1 MMRDVRNLFKSNLFI
16 LLFALLLD
24 LALFG
29 LSFVFLGKIEF
40 GVEVFIIPILCL
52 LFGPYA
58 ALGCALSQIV
68 IGVIFDL
75 NNLYYHLY
83 AFFMVL
89 LAGVLVWK
97 LWYASLDRFGF
108 EIPNL
113 GRYSSFIKLFVSY
126 FGFYA
131 TIAFSLALPYT
142 YRWIFDFEASLSISL
157 LLVIFSIYFVNYFNI
172 PVYVPR
178 KQLKS
183 ILPKKV
189 YSIIFCLIM
198 FGAIVFAFYADVY
211 FILFMMA
218 LVIIY
223 LSRPYNPSVFK
234 LERTININLIQKMTF
249 SVLLILI
256 FLEVLIMIAHI
267 IRDYSDVLFT
277 LKKFGLYYLIH
288 LFSRN
293 ATIFI
298 VLFIFPFLFYLY
310 YLEKNVTNPINLI
323 STSLNADVNRNDPNL
338 ELKDNFKSISNDNEI
353 KKLANSLIQM
363 ESDVGKY
370 RNELLKI
377 TAENERYET
386 ELYLAQSIQ
395 SSLIP
400 TDFDK
405 FCEGKNFDMYAL
417 INSSREIKGD
427 FYDYF
432 QIDDENI
439 GFVIGDVDNKGIH
452 AALIVV
458 EAMTLIQDYAKHY
471 DDLSKCFV
479 EVNDLL
485 CNIGIEDTFVT
496 SIIGKLNLNTGD
508 LFLVNA
514 GHKYPL
520 FKCSGQEFEYLDVNK
535 GLALAIQKNVNY
547 ETLHMKMNPGDSLF
561 LYTNGVTGAKNDS
574 KGVYGEDRLKNILN
588 DISSDDLKSI
598 VSSLDKD
605 IDIFCDYQEQ
615 SDDRVMFVLK
625 FK

>member
-1 MMRDVRNLFKSNLFI
+1 MKDIRNLFKSNLFI

-24 LALFG
+24 LAIFG
-29 LSFVFLGKIEF
+29 TSFVVLGKVEF
-40 GVEVFIIPILCL
+40 GVEVFIIPIICL

-58 ALGCALSQIV
+58 ALGCAISQII
-68 IGVIFDL
+68 IGVLFDL
-75 NNLYYHLY
+75 NHIFYHLCS
-83 AFFMVL
+83 FVIVL
-89 LAGVLVWK
+89 LAGFLVWK

-113 GRYSSFIKLFVSY
+113 GNYASFIKLFVSY

-131 TIAFSLALPYT
+131 TIAFSLVLPYT

-157 LLVIFSIYFVNYFNI
+157 LLVLFSIYFVNYVKI

-189 YSIIFCLIM
+189 YSIIFALIM
-198 FGAIVFAFYADVY
+198 FSALVFTVYANHYV
-211 FILFMMA
+211 ILFMMIM
-218 LVIIY
+218 VVIY
-223 LSRPYNPSVFK
+223 LSKPYDSTVFK
-234 LERTININLIQKMTF
+234 LERTININLVQKMTF
-249 SVLLILI
+249 SVLLIAI
-256 FLEVLIMIAHI
+256 FLEILFLIAHI
-267 IRDYSDVLFT
+267 FGDYSDILAMVN
-277 LKKFGLYYLIH
+277 KFGLYYLIH

-298 VLFIFPFLFYLY
+298 VLFLIPFLFYLY
-310 YLEKNVTNPINLI
+310 YLEKNVTNPINSI
-323 STSLNADVNRNDPNL
+323 STSLNVDVNRNDSNL
-338 ELKDNFKSISNDNEI
+338 KLKENLKSISKDNEI

-363 ESDVGKY
+363 ESDVDKY
-370 RNELLKI
+370 RKELLKV

-405 FCEGKNFDMYAL
+405 FCEGRNFDMHGI
-417 INSSREIKGD
+417 INSSRETRGD

-452 AALIVV
+452 AGLIVV
-458 EAMTLIQDYAKHY
+458 EVMTLIQDYAKHY

-479 EVNDLL
+479 EVNNLL
-485 CNIGIEDTFVT
+485 CNIDVENSLVT
-496 SIIGKLNLNTGD
+496 SVIGKLNLNTGD

-514 GHKYPL
+514 DHNCPL
-520 FKCSGQEFEYLDVNK
+520 FKYDGHEFEYLNFNK
-535 GLALAIQKNVNY
+535 GLALATQKNVNY
-547 ETLHMKMNPGDSLF
+547 EIFQMKMNPGDTLF
-561 LYTNGVTGAKNDS
+561 LYTNGVTDAESDS
-574 KGVYGEDRLKNILN
+574 KGIYGKDRLRNILN
-588 DISSDDLKSI
+588 EHSSDDLQSVI
-598 VSSLDKD
+598 SSLEKD
-605 IDIFCDYQEQ
+605 IELFCDYHEQ
-615 SDDRVMFVLK
+615 VDDRAMFILK

>member
-1 MMRDVRNLFKSNLFI
+1 MIGIRNLFKSNLFI
-16 LLFALLLD
+16 LLFALVLD
-24 LALFG
+24 LTIFG
-29 LSFVFLGKIEF
+29 LSFVFLGRVEF
-40 GVEVFIIPILCL
+40 GVEVFIIPIICL

-58 ALGCALSQIV
+58 ALGCAISQII

-75 NNLYYHLY
+75 NNIYYHLY
-83 AFFMVL
+83 GFFIVL
-89 LAGVLVWK
+89 LGGVLVWK

-113 GRYSSFIKLFVSY
+113 GNYSSFIKMFVSY

-131 TIAFSLALPYT
+131 VMAFSLVLPYT
-142 YRWIFDFEASLSISL
+142 YSWIFDFEASLSISL
-157 LLVIFSIYFVNYFNI
+157 LLLLFSIYFVNYVKI

-183 ILPKKV
+183 ILPEKL
-189 YSIIFCLIM
+189 YSIIFLLIM
-198 FGAIVFAFYADVY
+198 FGALVFAVY
-211 FILFMMA
+211 TDYFVILFMLA
-218 LVIIY
+218 LVVIY
-223 LSRPYNPSVFK
+223 LSKPYNPSVFK
-234 LERTININLIQKMTF
+234 LERTININLVQKMTF
-249 SVLLILI
+249 SVLLIAI
-256 FLEVLIMIAHI
+256 FLECLFLIAHI
-267 IRDYSDVLFT
+267 FGDYNGILATVDN
-277 LKKFGLYYLIH
+277 FGLYYLIH

-298 VLFIFPFLFYLY
+298 LLFLIPFLFYLY
-310 YLEKNVTNPINLI
+310 YLEKNVTNPINSI
-323 STSLNADVNRNDPNL
+323 STSLNVD
-338 ELKDNFKSISNDNEI
+338 
-353 KKLANSLIQM
+353 
-363 ESDVGKY
+363 
-370 RNELLKI
+370 ELLKV

-386 ELYLAQSIQ
+386 ELYLAESIQ

-405 FCEGKNFDMYAL
+405 FCENKNFDIYG
-417 INSSREIKGD
+417 IVHSSRETRGD

-458 EAMTLIQDYAKHY
+458 EVMTLIQDYAKHY

-485 CNIGIEDTFVT
+485 CNTDVKNSFVT

-514 GHKYPL
+514 GHNYPL
-520 FKCSGQEFEYLDVNK
+520 FKYNGQEFEYLNVNK
-535 GLALAIQKNVNY
+535 GLALAIQKNVDY
-547 ETLHMKMNPGDSLF
+547 EILQMKMSPGDTLF
-561 LYTNGVTGAKNDS
+561 LYTNGVTDAESDS
-574 KGVYGEDRLKNILN
+574 EGIYGEDRLRNILN
-588 DISSDDLKSI
+588 EHSSDDLESI
-598 VSSLDKD
+598 ISSLEKD
-605 IDIFCDYQEQ
+605 IDVFCDYQEQ
-615 SDDRVMFVLK
+615 VDDRAMFVLK

>member
-1 MMRDVRNLFKSNLFI
+1 MIGIRNLFKSNLFI
-16 LLFALLLD
+16 LLFALVLD
-24 LALFG
+24 LTIFG
-29 LSFVFLGKIEF
+29 LSFVFLGKVEF
-40 GVEVFIIPILCL
+40 GAEVFIIPIICL

-58 ALGCALSQIV
+58 ALGCAISQII

-75 NNLYYHLY
+75 NNIFYHLCT
-83 AFFMVL
+83 FFIVL
-89 LAGVLVWK
+89 LAGILVWK
-97 LWYASLDRFGF
+97 LWYASLDRFGL

-113 GRYSSFIKLFVSY
+113 GNYSSFIKMFVSY

-131 TIAFSLALPYT
+131 VIAFSFALPYD

-157 LLVIFSIYFVNYFNI
+157 LLLLFSIYFVNYVKI

-183 ILPKKV
+183 ILPEKV
-189 YSIIFCLIM
+189 YSIIFLLIM
-198 FGAIVFAFYADVY
+198 FGALVFAVYADY
-211 FILFMMA
+211 FVILFMLA
-218 LVIIY
+218 LVVIY
-223 LSRPYNPSVFK
+223 LSRPYNPQVFK
-234 LERTININLIQKMTF
+234 LERTININLVQKMTF
-249 SVLLILI
+249 SVLLIAI
-256 FLEVLIMIAHI
+256 FLECLFLIAHI
-267 IRDYSDVLFT
+267 LGDYNDILATVDN
-277 LKKFGLYYLIH
+277 FGLYYLIH

-298 VLFIFPFLFYLY
+298 LLFLIPFLFYLY
-310 YLEKNVTNPINLI
+310 YLEKNVTNPINSI
-323 STSLNADVNRNDPNL
+323 STSLNVDLISKNSNL
-338 ELKDNFKSISNDNEI
+338 MLKENLKSISNDNEI
-353 KKLANSLIQM
+353 KKLTNSLIQM
-363 ESDVGKY
+363 ESDVDKY
-370 RNELLKI
+370 RNELLKV

-386 ELYLAQSIQ
+386 ELYLAESIQ

-405 FCEGKNFDMYAL
+405 FCENKNFDIYG
-417 INSSREIKGD
+417 IVHSSRETRGD

-458 EAMTLIQDYAKHY
+458 EVMTLIQDYAKHY

-485 CNIGIEDTFVT
+485 CNTDVKNSFVT

-514 GHKYPL
+514 GHNYPL
-520 FKCSGQEFEYLDVNK
+520 FKYNGQEFEYLNVNK
-535 GLALAIQKNVNY
+535 GLALAIQKNVDY
-547 ETLHMKMNPGDSLF
+547 EILQMKMSPGDTLF
-561 LYTNGVTGAKNDS
+561 LYTNGVTDAESDS
-574 KGVYGEDRLKNILN
+574 EGIYGEDRLRNILN
-588 DISSDDLKSI
+588 EHSSDDLESI
-598 VSSLDKD
+598 ISSLEKD
-605 IDIFCDYQEQ
+605 IDVFCDYQEQ
-615 SDDRVMFVLK
+615 VDDRAMFVLK